1 MSRKKQVH
9 TVRSRQ
15 KQKTFRTLLS
25 SERLEDRCMLTASAG
40 STYDSVSSTW
50 FASLSHSGGPTSS
63 LAVPVSQA
71 PSSSNSASENLNEWI
86 VRLNSEATKTIRSV
100 ADAAKAF
107 ANAPYGI
114 QVVKGLGLTGQLL
127 LSANASAAKVG
138 DYLKANPLLAY
149 AEQNMRVR
157 RCRH

>member
-25 SERLEDRCMLTASAG
+25 SERLEDRCMLTASVS

-50 FASLSHSGGPTSS
+50 FASLSHSGDPTSS
-63 LAVPVSQA
+63 LAVAVSQA

-86 VRLNSEATKTIRSV
+86 VRLNSEATKTIRRMLNFAYKNV
-100 ADAAKAF
+100 AFPHHK
-107 ANAPYGI
+107 GRI
-114 QVVKGLGLTGQLL
+114 QCVGLGGSVDRTISR
-127 LSANASAAKVG
+127 LSFFREWISR
-138 DYLKANPLLAY
+138 LFS
-149 AEQNMRVR
+149 RI
-157 RCRH
+157 CF